1 MRQRLWF
8 CWSVPIVW
16 SSGSGSRTWNAS
28 VQQSGGGD
36 LWLVKLSP
44 LAVSVEAGEK
54 GQHQR
59 ATVARDDRD
68 PAIECLA
75 NDDRVGVTSK
85 CHCRSTFS
93 SHSPP
98 RGPRAFAT
106 PAPGQQSGTTS
117 AQPYDGEIRR
127 HARERGSHDGLYA
140 ARVYRQ
146 DRRRLLRRLRRSS
159 GCSPVRSC
167 RISGFGGC
175 TRPCRGAWPNG
186 IASGAGIFPEAEE
199 QQSHHGLYAAK
210 VYRNDRRR
218 LLRRLR

>member
-1 MRQRLWF
+1 LASEAVTPGGKCRGRRKGPTSNSDGGKGRLAT
-8 CWSVPIVW
+8 PRLNVW
-16 SSGSGSRTWNAS
+16 PTTIGSASRAS
-28 VQQSGGGD
+28 
-36 LWLVKLSP
+36 
-44 LAVSVEAGEK
+44 
-54 GQHQR
+54 
-59 ATVARDDRD
+59 ATVARRF
-68 PAIECLA
+68 
-75 NDDRVGVTSK
+75 RVTLRHVVRV
-85 CHCRSTFS
+85 HLQLRHPDS
-93 SHSPP
+93 SQARLQHSLTM
-98 RGPRAFAT
+98 AKFD
-106 PAPGQQSGTTS
+106 GT
-117 AQPYDGEIRR
+117 
-127 HARERGSHDGLYA
+127 REKRGSHDGLYA

>member
-1 MRQRLWF
+1 MASEAVTPGGKCRGRRKGPTSNSDGGKGRLAT
-8 CWSVPIVW
+8 PRLNVW
-16 SSGSGSRTWNAS
+16 PTTIGSASRAS
-28 VQQSGGGD
+28 
-36 LWLVKLSP
+36 
-44 LAVSVEAGEK
+44 
-54 GQHQR
+54 
-59 ATVARDDRD
+59 ATVARRFESLS
-68 PAIECLA
+68 AMWSACIC
-75 NDDRVGVTSK
+75 N
-85 CHCRSTFS
+85 
-93 SHSPP
+93 
-98 RGPRAFAT
+98 
-106 PAPGQQSGTTS
+106 SGTRT
-117 AQPYDGEIRR
+117 AVR
-127 HARERGSHDGLYA
+127 HDFSTALRWRNSTARARNGGSHDGLYA

>member
-1 MRQRLWF
+1 MIIFRV
-8 CWSVPIVW
+8 VPAPAGLFLVVALVLMA
-16 SSGSGSRTWNAS
+16 SG
-28 VQQSGGGD
+28 
-36 LWLVKLSP
+36 
-44 LAVSVEAGEK
+44 
-54 GQHQR
+54 
-59 ATVARDDRD
+59 ARNQGR
-68 PAIECLA
+68 
-75 NDDRVGVTSK
+75 
-85 CHCRSTFS
+85 CRSMFL

-98 RGPRAFAT
+98 LRWSACIATLAPRR
-106 PAPGQQSGTTS
+106 QSNDFS
-117 AQPYDGEIRR
+117 AVLRWRTLIS
-127 HARERGSHDGLYA
+127 RETGSHDGLSA

-210 VYRNDRRR
+210 VYRNDSRR